1 MYICIQMFNHFL
13 LCSVHVNFASAVES
27 KNETEDTD
35 KNTPLP
41 LPVKKEK
48 STPTK
53 EKLGEVKSSE
63 KSDEAENGDNVII
76 EELSSPG
83 VDLESDELFD
93 EELQPTEGTF

>member
-1 MYICIQMFNHFL
+1 MLY
-13 LCSVHVNFASAVES
+13 SAAQN
-27 KNETEDTD
+27 KTETEDTD
-35 KNTPLP
+35 KSTSLP

-48 STPTK
+48 STPSK

-76 EELSSPG
+76 EELGSPV

-93 EELQPTEGTF
+93 EEPQVTEGIFLSLITSEVLL